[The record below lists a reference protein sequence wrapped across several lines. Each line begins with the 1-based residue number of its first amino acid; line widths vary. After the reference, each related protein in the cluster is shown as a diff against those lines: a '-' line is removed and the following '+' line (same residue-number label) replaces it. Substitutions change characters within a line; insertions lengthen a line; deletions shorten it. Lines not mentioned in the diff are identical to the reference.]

1 MSASALATQERLLLN
16 LGMARILVID
26 ESQHRAVEICTG
38 LIKAGH
44 QVAAVLPSA
53 LELIE
58 RIEEIKP
65 DIILIETE
73 SPSRDTLE
81 HLGVMNQ
88 TMPHPVV
95 IFSQTGDSEAIRT
108 AVKAGVSAYVVD
120 GFDISR
126 LRSVIDVAVAR
137 FEEHQALKTALA
149 QASRQL
155 SERKVIEKAKGI
167 LMKSRG
173 MDEEAAYA
181 ALRKLAMER
190 SIPLAQV
197 AANLVDT
204 AHLVL

>member
-1 MSASALATQERLLLN
+1 MLRVL
-16 LGMARILVID
+16 IID
-26 ESQHRAVEICTG
+26 ESRTRAAELCAG
-38 LIKAGH
+38 LALAGH
-44 QVAAVLPSA
+44 QVAAVLPSSEDLTA
-53 LELIE
+53 
-58 RIEEIKP
+58 RIESIKP

>member
-1 MSASALATQERLLLN
+1 MSAQCLTLLL
-16 LGMARILVID
+16 ALVID
-26 ESQHRAVEICTG
+26 R
-38 LIKAGH
+38 LIGDPPW
-44 QVAAVLPSA
+44 LW
-53 LELIE
+53 
-58 RIEEIKP
+58 R
-65 DIILIETE
+65 
-73 SPSRDTLE
+73 
-81 HLGVMNQ
+81 HL
-88 TMPHPVV
+88 PHPVV

-181 ALRKLAMER
+181 VLRKLAMER